1 MTPEFYFPV
10 TRVKVMVITLLVL
23 AFAVLAPAMHEQ
35 PAHITHLPGLRLNA
49 NYRRTAL
56 ILRGGAAGDTVDLSG
71 DGRALLCRQ
80 VPGLRATCSYATLQL
95 DTKHARLCRAGA
107 NGARTFTRVSCY
119 PTPAPSGTGGP
130 CPQSAAFVFC
140 HVLGHYM
147 RAGTPIP
154 SKPSPSNKRNGDMV
168 PFFDSRAGST
178 RGAGTPVH
186 MLLSDSGRVI
196 ES

>member
-1 MTPEFYFPV
+1 
-10 TRVKVMVITLLVL
+10 MVITLLVL

-35 PAHITHLPGLRLNA
+35 PVHRTHFPGLRLRSNH
-49 NYRRTAL
+49 RRTAL
-56 ILRGGAAGDTVDLSG
+56 TLRGGAAGDTIDLSG

-80 VPGLRATCSYATLQL
+80 APGLTATCSFATLQP
-95 DTKHARLCRAGA
+95 DTKYARLCRTAA
-107 NGARTFTRVSCY
+107 NGTHTFILVPY
-119 PTPAPSGTGGP
+119 HLTPAPSGNGGP

-140 HVLGHYM
+140 HVVGHYM
-147 RAGTPIP
+147 RPETPNP
-154 SKPSPSNKRNGDMV
+154 SKPSSSYKRNGDMV

-178 RGAGTPVH
+178 RGAGMPVH